1 MKIHFWSWD
10 KVIREQGVTAK
21 PRSVKQFRKFF
32 LHLHFP
38 PSCMNNVLDAF
49 QQKANKFS
57 FFPLRKRKWE
67 DFFDC
72 FCFAK
77 RKIEIIKLKSQ
88 FSLCFEKYDMCQKR
102 IKSENEKHTISL
114 LSVSALTF
122 VQINLHNF

>member
-1 MKIHFWSWD
+1 
-10 KVIREQGVTAK
+10 
-21 PRSVKQFRKFF
+21 
-32 LHLHFP
+32 
-38 PSCMNNVLDAF
+38 MNNVLDAF